1 MIRALSLVALLAVPI
16 AAYETATSSCDL
28 LYREIECRVSDP
40 SCPSTCATDS
50 TGTCNLPTA
59 DLTKW
64 EADKNSAMQAVG
76 SIFNTCQAITSA
88 SSCTGDCAMGTDDD
102 GTAKCFPTF
111 AKVSALMT
119 DDGAPAAVIN
129 GYYQK
134 MIEDMWFRCSALA
147 TESTCSANDA
157 CDWSDSQCFPSTA
170 MDIVR
175 RQNACPDSDYATLVT
190 TVSKGSMSLA
200 EFYATAEDADPSIQP
215 ADGVS
220 LSGASGVA
228 HSALALAASAAALVA
243 LA

>member
-28 LYREIECRVSDP
+28 LYREIECMLSEP
-40 SCPSTCATDS
+40 CPSTCATDS
-50 TGTCNLPTA
+50 YGTCNLPTA

-64 EADKNSAMQAVG
+64 EADLNSASNAAG
-76 SIFNTCQAITSA
+76 SSISTCQAITTA
-88 SSCTGDCAMGTDDD
+88 SSCTGDCAMGADED
-102 GTAKCFPTF
+102 GTAMCFPTF

-129 GYYQK
+129 GYYQT

>member
-28 LYREIECRVSDP
+28 LYREIECKVSDT
-40 SCPSTCATDS
+40 CPSTCATDS
-50 TGTCNLPTA
+50 DGTCNLPTA

-64 EADKNSAMQAVG
+64 EADTNSASSAAQ
-76 SIFNTCQAITSA
+76 SILNTCQAITDA
-88 SSCTGDCAMGTDDD
+88 SSCTGDCAMGANED
-102 GTAKCFPTF
+102 GTAACFPTF

-129 GYYQK
+129 GHYQT
-134 MIEDMWFRCSALA
+134 MIEDLWFRCSPLA
-147 TESTCSANDA
+147 TEYTCEASDA
-157 CDWSDSQCFPSTA
+157 CEWSDSQCEYSPA

-190 TVSKGSMSLA
+190 TASGGSSSLA
-200 EFYATAEDADPSIQP
+200 GFYATAEDADPSIQP

>member
-28 LYREIECRVSDP
+28 LYREIECMMSDP
-40 SCPSTCATDS
+40 CPSTCATDS
-50 TGTCNLPTA
+50 DGTCNLPTA

-64 EADKNSAMQAVG
+64 EADLNSASNAAQ
-76 SIFNTCQAITSA
+76 SILNTCQAITIA
-88 SSCTGDCAMGTDDD
+88 SSCTGDCAMGAEDD

-129 GYYQK
+129 GHYQEI
-134 MIEDMWFRCSALA
+134 IEDMWFRCNALA
-147 TESTCSANDA
+147 TESTCEANDA
-157 CDWSDSQCFPSTA
+157 CTWSGIKCESGPA

-190 TVSKGSMSLA
+190 TVSRGSSSLA

-215 ADGVS
+215 ADGVF
-220 LSGASGVA
+220 SGASGVA

>member
-28 LYREIECRVSDP
+28 LYREMECAVSDP
-40 SCPSTCATDS
+40 CPSTCAPDS
-50 TGTCNLPTA
+50 DGNCNLPTA

-64 EADKNSAMQAVG
+64 EADKNEASNAAG
-76 SIFNTCQAITSA
+76 SILNTCQAIMSA
-88 SSCTGDCAMGTDDD
+88 SSCTGDCAMGADDD
-102 GTAKCFPTF
+102 GTDKCFPTF

-129 GYYQK
+129 GYYQTL
-134 MIEDMWFRCSALA
+134 IEDLWFRCSALA
-147 TESTCSANDA
+147 TESTCEANDA
-157 CDWSDSQCFPSTA
+157 CDWSGSQCSYSTA
-170 MDIVR
+170 MNIVR

-190 TVSKGSMSLA
+190 TASGGSSSLA

-215 ADGVS
+215 ADGV

>member
-28 LYREIECRVSDP
+28 LYREMECAVSDP
-40 SCPSTCATDS
+40 CPSTCAIDS
-50 TGTCNLPTA
+50 DGDCNLPTA

-64 EADKNSAMQAVG
+64 EADKNEASNAAG
-76 SIFNTCQAITSA
+76 SILNTCQAITSA
-88 SSCTGDCAMGTDDD
+88 SSCTGDCAMGADDD

-129 GYYQK
+129 GYYQTL
-134 MIEDMWFRCSALA
+134 IEDLWFRCSALA
-147 TESTCSANDA
+147 TESTCEANDA
-157 CDWSDSQCFPSTA
+157 CDWSGSECSYSTA
-170 MDIVR
+170 MNIVR

-190 TVSKGSMSLA
+190 TASGGSSSLA

-215 ADGVS
+215 ADGVF
-220 LSGASGVA
+220 SGASGVA

>member
-28 LYREIECRVSDP
+28 LYREMECMTSDP
-40 SCPSTCATDS
+40 CPSTCAKDS

-64 EADKNSAMQAVG
+64 EADKESAGNAAG
-76 SIFNTCQAITSA
+76 SILNTCQAITTA
-88 SSCTGDCAMGTDDD
+88 SSCTGDCAMGAAED

-129 GYYQK
+129 GNYQP

-157 CDWSDSQCFPSTA
+157 CDWNDSKCGYSIE

-175 RQNACPDSDYATLVT
+175 RQNACPDSDYATFVT
-190 TVSKGSMSLA
+190 TQSKGSMSLA
-200 EFYATAEDADPSIQP
+200 EFYATAEAADPSIQP

>member
-28 LYREIECRVSDP
+28 LYREMECAVSDP
-40 SCPSTCATDS
+40 CPSTCAPDS
-50 TGTCNLPTA
+50 DGNCNLPTA

-64 EADKNSAMQAVG
+64 EADKNEASNAAG
-76 SIFNTCQAITSA
+76 SILNTCQAIMSA
-88 SSCTGDCAMGTDDD
+88 SSCTGDCAMGADDD

-129 GYYQK
+129 GYYQTL
-134 MIEDMWFRCSALA
+134 IEDLWFRCSALA
-147 TESTCSANDA
+147 TESTCEANDA
-157 CDWSDSQCFPSTA
+157 CDWSGSECSYSTA
-170 MDIVR
+170 MNIVR

-190 TVSKGSMSLA
+190 TASGGSSSLA

-215 ADGVS
+215 ADGV

>member
-28 LYREIECRVSDP
+28 LYREIECMLSEP
-40 SCPSTCATDS
+40 CPSTCATDS
-50 TGTCNLPTA
+50 YGTCNLPTA

-64 EADKNSAMQAVG
+64 EADLNSASNAAG
-76 SIFNTCQAITSA
+76 SSISTCQAITTA
-88 SSCTGDCAMGTDDD
+88 SSCTGDCAMGADED
-102 GTAKCFPTF
+102 GTAMCFPTF

-129 GYYQK
+129 GYYQT

-190 TVSKGSMSLA
+190 TGSRGSSSLA
-200 EFYATAEDADPSIQP
+200 EFYLTAEEADPSIQP

>member
-28 LYREIECRVSDP
+28 LYREVECMQSFP
-40 SCPSTCATDS
+40 CPSTCATDS
-50 TGTCNLPTA
+50 DGMCNLPTA

-64 EADKNSAMQAVG
+64 EADLSSASNAAL
-76 SIFNTCQAITSA
+76 SIRNTCQAITIA
-88 SSCTGDCAMGTDDD
+88 SSCTGDCAMGAADD
-102 GTAKCFPTF
+102 GTAMCFPTF

-129 GYYQK
+129 GHYQEI
-134 MIEDMWFRCSALA
+134 IEDNWFRCYALA
-147 TESTCSANDA
+147 TESTCEANDA
-157 CDWSDSQCFPSTA
+157 CEWTGSECESSPA

-190 TVSKGSMSLA
+190 TVSRGSSSLA

>member
-28 LYREIECRVSDP
+28 LYREIECMVSDP
-40 SCPSTCATDS
+40 CPNTCAIDS
-50 TGTCNLPTA
+50 DGDCNLPTA

-64 EADKNSAMQAVG
+64 EADKNEASDAAG
-76 SIFNTCQAITSA
+76 SILNTCQAKSA
-88 SSCTGDCAMGTDDD
+88 SSCTGDCAMGADDD

-129 GYYQK
+129 GYYQTL
-134 MIEDMWFRCSALA
+134 IEDLWFRCSALA
-147 TESTCSANDA
+147 TESTCEANDA
-157 CDWSDSQCFPSTA
+157 CDWSGSECSYSTA

-190 TVSKGSMSLA
+190 TASGGSSSLA

-215 ADGVS
+215 ADGV

>member
-28 LYREIECRVSDP
+28 LYREIECMLSEP
-40 SCPSTCATDS
+40 CPSTCATDS
-50 TGTCNLPTA
+50 YGTCNLPTA

-64 EADKNSAMQAVG
+64 EADLNSASNAAG
-76 SIFNTCQAITSA
+76 SSISTCQAITTA
-88 SSCTGDCAMGTDDD
+88 SSCTGDCAMGADED
-102 GTAKCFPTF
+102 GTAMCFPTF

-129 GYYQK
+129 GHYQEI
-134 MIEDMWFRCSALA
+134 IEDKWFRCYALA
-147 TESTCSANDA
+147 TESTCEANDA
-157 CDWSDSQCFPSTA
+157 CEWTGSECESSPA

-190 TVSKGSMSLA
+190 TVSRGSSSLA

-215 ADGVS
+215 ADGVF
-220 LSGASGVA
+220 SGASGVA